1 MRGNLFDRHDLH
13 GYNRKEQV
21 REVKMLEKIG
31 FYSLLSLIAIVWI
44 WVMFV
49 VTPVMIETAMSAL
62 EMWKEIL

>member
-1 MRGNLFDRHDLH
+1 
-13 GYNRKEQV
+13 
-21 REVKMLEKIG
+21 MLEKIG
-31 FYSLLSLIAIVWI
+31 FYPLLSLIAIVWI

>member
-1 MRGNLFDRHDLH
+1 MTEFGPYSVV
-13 GYNRKEQV
+13 GSTPTPGIKEGV
-21 REVKMLEKIG
+21 IMLEKIG

>member
-1 MRGNLFDRHDLH
+1 
-13 GYNRKEQV
+13 
-21 REVKMLEKIG
+21 MLEKIG

>member
-1 MRGNLFDRHDLH
+1 
-13 GYNRKEQV
+13 
-21 REVKMLEKIG
+21 MLEKIG

-49 VTPVMIETAMSAL
+49 VAPVMIETAMSAL